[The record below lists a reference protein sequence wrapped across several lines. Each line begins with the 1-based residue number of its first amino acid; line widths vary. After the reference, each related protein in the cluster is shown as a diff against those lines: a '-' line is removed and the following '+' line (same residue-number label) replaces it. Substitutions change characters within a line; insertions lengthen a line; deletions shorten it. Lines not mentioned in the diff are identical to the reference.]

1 MLGPNV
7 EKQRRLSSFKPML
20 GKIQLVQMA
29 NGLASL
35 PILVRDS
42 SFNWQLIVLKMLIK
56 KFIVIICPTLGRP

>member
-7 EKQRRLSSFKPML
+7 GKQRRLSSFKPTL

-42 SFNWQLIVLKMLIK
+42 FFNWQFLIIIANIK
-56 KFIVIICPTLGRP
+56 RQK

>member
-7 EKQRRLSSFKPML
+7 GKQRRFNSSKPTL

-29 NGLASL
+29 NGLARL

-42 SFNWQLIVLKMLIK
+42 FFNWQLIVLKMLTK
-56 KFIVIICPTLGRP
+56 RSIVIICPMLGRP